1 MPFWHLVLL
10 ALVQGITEFL
20 PISSSAHLILLP
32 RLLNW
37 QDQGVLID
45 VAAHVGTLIAV
56 IGYFRTEVARMLLAA
71 LGILGSGAA
80 RRRLEDAGGF
90 APARDLLLALV
101 IGTLPVVVFGFVF
114 MKTGLEDALRRV
126 DVIAAT
132 SIGFGILL
140 WAADRF
146 CRPRLTLESLTW
158 THAALIGL
166 AQALAL
172 IPGTSRSGIT
182 MTAARALGFT
192 RREAARFSMLLA
204 IPTIVAAGTLGAIEL
219 AEEGPDAPWG
229 DALLVAALSCV
240 VAYAAIAALMRWL
253 ARHDFAP
260 FVVYRI
266 LLGIALWLWMA

>member
-32 RLLNW
+32 RLLAW

-71 LGILGSGAA
+71 LGILGNGAA

-114 MKTGLEDALRRV
+114 MKSGLEDALRRV

-146 CRPRLTLESLTW
+146 CRRRLTLESLTW

-204 IPTIVAAGTLGAIEL
+204 IPTIVAAGTLGAMEL
-219 AEEGPDAPWG
+219 AAEGPDAPWG